1 MIIQLGDKEFSGV
14 FAPSDWSYG
23 GGEANLA
30 EHALINTK
38 PRLQHTGEALEEIS
52 LRFHLR
58 AEFCHPEQE
67 LADFDEWKSTGE
79 ILPLLLGTGEYR
91 GDYLLQGLATTIN
104 QTFDDG
110 TIVDAEVTLTLVE
123 HVAAD
128 PLRQQQ
134 IRDRQNAT
142 AVGGVTQTTRRRIQ
156 PKTPQAEA
164 HAALMEAQIE
174 SWNASDGARRA
185 LESGQ
190 PENYIERVHKSVAKA
205 QGRMN
210 KAREKI
216 NAAQAKIS
224 GVKNIVDAIQDA
236 IDKLGGLDNLMQ
248 PPINLNNLDYGIID
262 LQSAI
267 RGVDTSSTGFT
278 QSIILR
284 KP

>member
-1 MIIQLGDKEFSGV
+1 MLIQIGDKEFSGV
-14 FAPSDWSYG
+14 LAPSDWSYG

-30 EHALINTK
+30 EHALINAK
-38 PRLQHTGEALEEIS
+38 PRLQHTGEALEELS
-52 LRFHLR
+52 LRLHLR

-91 GDYLLQGLATTIN
+91 GDYLLQGIATTIN

-110 TIVDAEVTLTLVE
+110 AIIDAEVTLTLVE
-123 HVAAD
+123 YVAAD

-134 IRDRQNAT
+134 MRDRQNAT
-142 AVGGVTQTTRRRIQ
+142 AVGDVAQTTPRRAQAR
-156 PKTPQAEA
+156 TPQSEA

-174 SWNASDGARRA
+174 SWNAADEARRVM
-185 LESGQ
+185 ETGQ
-190 PENYIERVHKSVAKA
+190 PENYVERVHKLVARA
-205 QGRMN
+205 QSRMAA
-210 KAREKI
+210 AREKI

-224 GVKNIVDAIQDA
+224 GAKNIVDSIQDA